1 MSGRPAWDRITD
13 LFDRAL
19 QVDAEMRN
27 DWLRAQCG
35 ADEALRAEV
44 ASLLAAASD
53 APGLLDRP
61 AAAAMPELLA
71 ASPDGLEPG
80 ERLGGYRLQERIG
93 IGGMGSVWRAEHER
107 RPGAAVALKVLW
119 QGSETP
125 QLLKRFANER
135 RSLASLRHP
144 SIARLL
150 DGGVSES
157 GRPFL
162 AMEYVAGLPLDRW
175 CDERGA
181 SVAERV
187 DLMCAVCDAVH
198 FAHRNLIVH
207 RDLKPDNVLVTADGS
222 PKLLD
227 FGIAKLLAEDDSA
240 GSATLTELRAMTPQ
254 YASPEQVRG
263 EGVTTASDVYAL
275 GVVLYELLT
284 GRRPYRLPPGLGA
297 ETQRVIA
304 EAEPARPSTVV
315 LRDPVAGDTKGG
327 AAGRAVEIAARR
339 GAKPEVLA
347 RQLAG
352 DLDKIVMMAMR
363 KDPARRYA
371 SAERLAADLRRFR
384 MGLPVEAQDDAWHY
398 RLRKFARRHA
408 LAVGAAAVT
417 MLALIGGVIAT
428 SWQARV
434 AAEQARFARSEANVL
449 HRVVEL
455 MNDAQREHLA
465 EQARGGPRSLAEIFA
480 EHAERLRRELEA
492 EPRDLAALDGA
503 IGESFAAFGQLA
515 EAERM
520 LEESLRLRRTLYPP
534 SHPETAE
541 ALFRY
546 ARVLR
551 LRGRAAE
558 ALPLAEEAVRVWEEA
573 WGSDH
578 ADLAQAWALL
588 GLVRGDL
595 GEHERA
601 FADLTVAER
610 LLARHFGAD
619 HPSTVEAREASARA
633 RAAFDATR

>member
-1 MSGRPAWDRITD
+1 VSERPAWDRITD

-35 ADEALRAEV
+35 ADEALRVEV

-80 ERLGGYRLQERIG
+80 EQLGGYRLQERIG
-93 IGGMGSVWRAEHER
+93 IGGMGSVWRAEHQR
-107 RPGAAVALKVLW
+107 RPGTAIALKVLW
-119 QGSETP
+119 QGTETP
-125 QLLKRFANER
+125 HLLKRFANER

-144 SIARLL
+144 NIARLL
-150 DGGVSES
+150 DGGVTEA

-162 AMEYVAGLPLDRW
+162 AMEYVSGLPLDRW

-181 SVAERV
+181 TVAERV
-187 DLMCAVCDAVH
+187 DLMCAVCEAVH

-304 EAEPARPSTVV
+304 ETEPPRPSTVV
-315 LRDPVAGDTKGG
+315 LRDPEAGDTKGG
-327 AAGRAVEIAARR
+327 AGGRAVEIAARR

-347 RQLAG
+347 RLLAG

-384 MGLPVEAQDDAWHY
+384 LGLPVEAQDDAWHY
-398 RLRKFARRHA
+398 RLGKFARRHA
-408 LAVGAAAVT
+408 IAVGAAAIT
-417 MLALIGGVIAT
+417 LLALVGGVIAT

-465 EQARGGPRSLAEIFA
+465 EQARGGARDLAAIFTQ
-480 EHAERLRRELEA
+480 HAERLRRELEA
-492 EPRDLAALDGA
+492 DPRDLAAFDGA

-515 EAERM
+515 AAEQR
-520 LEESLRLRRTLYPP
+520 LEQSLHLRRAFYPP

-573 WGSDH
+573 WGPDH
-578 ADLAQAWALL
+578 ADLALARALL
-588 GLVRGDL
+588 GLVRSDL
-595 GEHERA
+595 GQH
-601 FADLTVAER
+601 ADALAELTVAET
-610 LLARHFGAD
+610 LLARHFGVD
-619 HPSTVEAREASARA
+619 HPSAFEARAAAARA
-633 RAAFDATR
+633 RAALDAAR